1 MDSTKLLETLES
13 LKVLLVVVGVLL
25 LKAMAQTVCTTFG
38 STLTDH
44 IVIFFC
50 HVMLIM
56 LDLQN
61 VFFQMYYF

>member
-44 IVIFFC
+44 IVIFSAMSC
-50 HVMLIM
+50 
-56 LDLQN
+56 
-61 VFFQMYYF
+61 